1 MQAPGMYAAS
11 QQPRPLITS
20 PRAQLT
26 LAGHTEEGYGLCW
39 SNLKAGHLI
48 SGSDDKTVCLWDT
61 NVRC

>member
-1 MQAPGMYAAS
+1 MRECLAPN
-11 QQPRPLITS
+11 TS
-20 PRAQLT
+20 HISDLLQLT

-61 NVRC
+61 NVSRHSCT